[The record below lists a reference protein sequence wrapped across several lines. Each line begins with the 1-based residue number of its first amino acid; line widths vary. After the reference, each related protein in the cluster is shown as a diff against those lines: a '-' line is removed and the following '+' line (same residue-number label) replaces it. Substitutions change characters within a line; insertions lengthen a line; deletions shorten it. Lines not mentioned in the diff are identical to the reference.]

1 MSNIATLHQHVE
13 KGYRRLFEL
22 YQNASTSCASLP
34 DLLPIALKELGI
46 ICEQLQVALQELN
59 YQTQKLRESQ
69 MGLQMQQCLH
79 QQLFQLSSNSHLSH
93 LIVDRSGMIQAANS
107 AAAELFHTTQSL
119 LVGRSLLSL
128 VTDGDQA
135 LLRDKLAE
143 LANRRIDCSVTL
155 DLHSTHCLSATLTL
169 TPLLEGQD
177 SLLGCS
183 LRTVSPQQPAMPLE
197 QDPGC
202 QGLYNTVKGRSLY
215 HFNRS
220 EIIPLEPHMLW
231 FITQGEVKLTT
242 LAMRGEEILVGIAG
256 PSMVFG
262 PSLTHLPVYQAT
274 ALSKVKLASISLPEL
289 TQTQELSQA
298 LVKAVSE
305 RLRQTEAFLSI
316 HGQLRVEDRLK
327 QLLLLLKQSFGQPT
341 EMGTRLNLRLTHQD
355 LASACCTT
363 RVTITRLL
371 SKLQQEDLL
380 KIDAQNHLIIS
391 DALCL

>member
-22 YQNASTSCASLP
+22 YQNANASCASLP

-46 ICEQLQVALQELN
+46 VCEQLQVALQELN

-69 MGLQMQQCLH
+69 LGLQMQQCLH
-79 QQLFQLSSNSHLSH
+79 QQLLQLSPDSH

-119 LVGRSLLSL
+119 LVGQSLLSL
-128 VTDGDQA
+128 VIDSDQA

-143 LANRRIDCSVTL
+143 LAHRRIDCSVTL
-155 DLHSTHCLSATLTL
+155 DLRPTRCLSATLTL
-169 TPLLEGQD
+169 TPLLEGRD

-183 LRTVSPQQPAMPLE
+183 LQAVSHQQPAILLE
-197 QDPGC
+197 QDLYN
-202 QGLYNTVKGRSLY
+202 QDLYNTAKERSLY

-220 EIIPLEPHMLW
+220 EIIPLEPHTLW

-262 PSLTHLPVYQAT
+262 SSLTHLPVYQAT
-274 ALSKVKLASISLPEL
+274 ALSKVKLAAISLPEL

-298 LVKAVSE
+298 LLKAVSD

-327 QLLLLLKQSFGQPT
+327 QLLLLLKQSFGQRT

-391 DALCL
+391 DTLCL